1 MSPGLATVRPRY
13 GAASLADVMPGVLT
27 SLGVPDS
34 QRVPGGTDPLGLA
47 AGPLAGV
54 RAVAVLLIDGLGHHL
69 LPVAAPYAPTLAE
82 VAHERVPGSS
92 ARAITAGFP
101 STTPTSLASLGTGAA
116 SGAHGLVGFFLNI
129 PGTDRVLNLIEW
141 RDDPDPVRW
150 QPLATQFGRAAAAG
164 VSAHVVDR
172 PEFADSGLS
181 IAAYRGGAFIGAATV
196 DALADRMVAVL
207 VAATGPTIVY
217 GYHPDLDKT
226 GHLHGVDSEPW
237 RLAVADVDRLVTR
250 LLDGLPPGSALVLAA
265 DHGQLDVPAER
276 RFDLDADP
284 RLRAGIRVVAGE
296 PRVRYLH
303 TVEGATE
310 DVIAAWRGILGEAA
324 WVVSR
329 DEAVAQGWFGPV
341 PEDHLQRIG
350 DVVAACHADYAVLAT
365 RTDPPTVAKLVAF
378 HGSATEVEMMIPLLI
393 VRR

>member
-1 MSPGLATVRPRY
+1 
-13 GAASLADVMPGVLT
+13 
-27 SLGVPDS
+27 
-34 QRVPGGTDPLGLA
+34 
-47 AGPLAGV
+47 
-54 RAVAVLLIDGLGHHL
+54 
-69 LPVAAPYAPTLAE
+69 
-82 VAHERVPGSS
+82 
-92 ARAITAGFP
+92 
-101 STTPTSLASLGTGAA
+101 
-116 SGAHGLVGFFLNI
+116 VGFFLKI
-129 PGTDRVLNLIEW
+129 PGTDRVLNHIQW

-150 QPLATQFGRAAAAG
+150 QPLATQFGRAAASG

-172 PEFADSGLS
+172 PELADSGLS
-181 IAAYRGGAFIGAATV
+181 IAAYRGAAFIGAATV
-196 DALADRMVAVL
+196 DALADRMLAVL
-207 VAATGPTIVY
+207 AAATGPTVVY
-217 GYHPDLDKT
+217 GYHPDLDKA
-226 GHLHGVDSEPW
+226 GHLHGVDSEAW

-250 LLDGLPPGSALVLAA
+250 LVDGLPAGSALVLVA

-303 TVEGATE
+303 TVPGATE

-329 DEAVAQGWFGPV
+329 DAAVAQGWFGPV
-341 PEDHLQRIG
+341 PEEHLQRIG
-350 DVVAACHADYAVLAT
+350 DVVVGCHFDYAVLAT

-378 HGSATEVEMMIPLLI
+378 HGSATDVEMMIPLLI